1 MFAGTAFA
9 KLLHA
14 LRAPVLARSPALRA
28 LIVLLLIAIVM
39 TAALLYSLTSRMN
52 SDSAAERLRMVSSAV
67 SREQRALAETA
78 RDYARWNDAVD
89 HVYGVPDRAWLDTNF
104 GGTFW
109 IYIVGRDGRTY
120 YSTAPRG
127 QRYPLE
133 LRTAVPKLLPALAR
147 LPGHGAV
154 GDPRML
160 LTTATVADGR
170 PLLISVAAIQ
180 PFDERKAVPA
190 EELRYAVFIEPIT
203 APLLGRWR
211 QAFGLGTLEWSKGAA
226 ASAAVAF
233 PLKNAEGQVLG
244 HLLWTARSPGTD
256 AIRQLAWQIILS
268 LIALAA
274 IGGWLIRSVLAT
286 DRALALKSELVAQ
299 SLAERER
306 AFEEA
311 DTARATAERALA
323 AAAEASRRLQETIQ
337 DDAEEQAQHSQKLRA
352 MSREVA
358 ERLQLGIGSL
368 VRQLVASADE
378 LDRSAL
384 ATLASVETQRRDAEL
399 ARDRSKA
406 SAAALELIER
416 NLRELDQ
423 ATRHIDDQAG
433 KMEQAMRL
441 TAAESG
447 AATAANGDLLDQID
461 SIGSAAR
468 LIQDIA
474 TQSHLLALNATIEA
488 ARAGEAGRGF
498 AVVASEVKGLASQT
512 HRTTQDIHACVEGVG
527 AAARATASLVEKV
540 HGLLQNL
547 NVTIT
552 STATAVVQQRSTTA
566 AIADARQLVGD
577 HAGSTHMAIDS
588 IVDSL
593 SAVLHNVDGT
603 RSVGARVRDH
613 AEALDQELV
622 RMMEQLRAA

>member
-1 MFAGTAFA
+1 MFVGMAFA
-9 KLLHA
+9 KLLRA
-14 LRAPVLARSPALRA
+14 LRAHLLSRSPALRA
-28 LIVLLLIAIVM
+28 LIALLFLAMTM
-39 TAALLYSLTSRMN
+39 TAALLYSLTSQMN
-52 SDSAAERLRMVSSAV
+52 ANSAAERLRMVENAV
-67 SREQRALAETA
+67 SREHRALAETA
-78 RDYARWNDAVD
+78 RDYARWDDAVD

-120 YSTAPRG
+120 YATAPRG
-127 QRYPLE
+127 QRYPSE
-133 LRTAVPKLLPALAR
+133 LRTAVPALIPSLAQLPRHA
-147 LPGHGAV
+147 AV
-154 GDPRML
+154 GDPRTL
-160 LTTATVADGR
+160 LTTAAVADGR

-180 PFDERKAVPA
+180 PFDERKALPA
-190 EELRYAVFIEPIT
+190 EELRYAVFIEPIK
-203 APLLGRWR
+203 APLLDRWR
-211 QAFGLGTLEWSKGAA
+211 HAFGLTSLAWSKRALPP
-226 ASAAVAF
+226 AVAY
-233 PLKNAEGQVLG
+233 PLKNAQGQVLG
-244 HLLWTARSPGTD
+244 HLFWTARSPGTH

-268 LIALAA
+268 LAALAA
-274 IGGWLIRSVLAT
+274 LGGWLIRSVLAT

-306 AFEEA
+306 AFEQA
-311 DTARATAERALA
+311 DAARAAAERALA
-323 AAAEASRRLQETIQ
+323 AAEEASRRLHDAIQ
-337 DDAEEQAQHSQKLRA
+337 DDAEEQAQHSQQLRA
-352 MSREVA
+352 MSCEVA

-368 VRQLVASADE
+368 VRQLVSSADE

-384 ATLASVETQRRDAEL
+384 ATLASVETQRREAEL

-416 NLRELDQ
+416 NLHELDQ
-423 ATRHIDDQAG
+423 TTRHIDDQAG

-447 AATAANGDLLDQID
+447 AATAANRDLLDQIE
-461 SIGSAAR
+461 SIGAAAR

-474 TQSHLLALNATIEA
+474 TQSNLLALNATIEA

-527 AAARATASLVEKV
+527 AAAVATTSLVEKV

-552 STATAVVQQRSTTA
+552 STASAVVQQRSTTA
-566 AIADARQLVGD
+566 AISDARQLVGD

-593 SAVLHNVDGT
+593 AAVLHNVDGT

-613 AEALDQELV
+613 AALLEQELS